1 MGEKKENGGEGH
13 RSPYLSHA
21 KRALYHLSY
30 TPSKLGFQIV
40 HINILYSLD
49 LQKMEIEKQ
58 NPLSQATLVSSY
70 VFVVIKMYAERFGF
84 DCRVG
89 LRIVDISS
97 EKQIYGLIVSIVCV
111 NSQARIV
118 PCWVPLVI
126 WDRRVYYS
134 M

>member
-30 TPSKLGFQIV
+30 TPSNLSFQIV
-40 HINILYSLD
+40 YINILFSLD

-111 NSQARIV
+111 NSLARIV